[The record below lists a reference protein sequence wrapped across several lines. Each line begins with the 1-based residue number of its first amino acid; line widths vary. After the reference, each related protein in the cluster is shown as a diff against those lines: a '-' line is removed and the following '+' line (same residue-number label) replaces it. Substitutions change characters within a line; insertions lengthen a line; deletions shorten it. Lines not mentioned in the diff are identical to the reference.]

1 MSATARKL
9 LSPLCNAASCIY
21 LEWRPKVNRAF
32 AVVFTLA
39 LLFSLATN
47 AVGQLIPTNSIN
59 YSRRVWQSADGLP
72 EDFAQALARTRD
84 GYLWIGTSG
93 GLVRFDGVRFTVF
106 NRENQPAF
114 RDDSFYTLFVAQDG
128 TLWGGTEGGG
138 LVRYRAGVFRVFGA
152 AEGLTNGFVR
162 VIFEDR
168 QRNLWVGTDRGLF
181 RMQQET
187 LTRVDDRDGI
197 PRISV
202 HTICE
207 DRAGRLLVGGRG
219 LLILNEQGATHYT
232 SSETMADN
240 SIRTIRQ
247 TSDGALWIG
256 TISGLRRLEH
266 GLAGNPFNA
275 PKLISDVNI
284 SVLLESRRGEL
295 WIGTYGQGLKR
306 FQAGRID
313 SYAAPAELPHNN
325 VLALFDD
332 GEDDIWVGTQGG
344 LLRLSPS
351 AAETITTAD
360 GTPQSINTIY
370 QDSRGAL
377 FVTAL
382 NGRLFQVTRQTLVP
396 VALPAGARALPIR
409 NVFRDRSGA
418 LWMGTDG
425 QGVVRLSENRVDRY
439 TMKQGLVNDF
449 VRAFCEDREGS
460 LWIGT
465 DGGLSRLSGD
475 SFQNFNIESGLVY
488 GSIRQ
493 LFLDRSGNL
502 WIGTDGGLSRFR
514 AGAFVADPLLERLRG
529 QKIWAL
535 HEDGAGGLWVGT
547 HGAGLF
553 LLKDGRLAQF
563 TTEHGLPSN
572 KIHFIAEDARAQLW
586 MSGPSGIVAVA
597 RRELE
602 ALSANPL
609 AAKPA
614 VRVYGTSEGLSTN
627 QMNGG
632 VQSAGALT
640 LEGKLWFPSTKGA
653 IRIEPDGSEASGPVP
668 VLIEHVLADDHEVP
682 FSAGLKLEPG
692 KGKLEIHY
700 TAIRL
705 RSPESVRFKY
715 WMESFDPA
723 WAEVG
728 QRRIAYYTNLP
739 AGNYRF
745 HVVAYD
751 LNNPRNAAEQV
762 LSIQWQ
768 PHFYQTNWF
777 LAFCALLAT
786 AVAWGAYRLHVRNLR
801 QRFVAVLEERNRLA
815 REMHDTLIQGCV
827 GVSALLEAAS
837 SAQEVSP
844 KISNELLDRARNEVR
859 AAVDEARL
867 AVWNLRQSSG
877 SGEDLVKAVAQLAQR
892 TEKETGISVKFESAG
907 APFALGAA
915 SEWSLLM
922 VTREALQNAVRH
934 ARPQQLSVALSFD
947 RRSLRVE
954 IEDDG
959 CGFDPSIIYSS
970 NGRHYGLIGMRERVE
985 KLGGVFRL
993 TSAPGKGTQVYLS
1006 IPPGKAAPLE
1016 NQ

>member
-1 MSATARKL
+1 MKPRSNEESEAAL
-9 LSPLCNAASCIY
+9 LTPISLRPLRC
-21 LEWRPKVNRAF
+21 F
-32 AVVFTLA
+32 VVQFFMLA
-39 LLFSLATN
+39 LLYLTSTTA
-47 AVGQLIPTNSIN
+47 AGQTAAADSIP

-72 EDFAQALARTRD
+72 EDFAQSLARTRD

-114 RDDSFYTLFVAQDG
+114 RDDSFYALFVAKDG

-138 LVRYRAGVFRVFGA
+138 LVRYQHGAFRIFGA
-152 AEGLTNGFVR
+152 AAGLTNGFVR
-162 VIFEDR
+162 AIFEDR

-181 RMQQET
+181 RLQQEM
-187 LTRVDDRDGI
+187 LTRVDGTGGI
-197 PRISV
+197 PQISV
-202 HTICE
+202 HAICE
-207 DRAGRLLVGGRG
+207 DHAGRLLVGGSG
-219 LLILNEQGATHYT
+219 LLILGGQAVTYFT
-232 SSETMADN
+232 SSETLADN

-256 TISGLRRLEH
+256 TISGLRRFEH
-266 GLAGNPFNA
+266 GINGDPFKT
-275 PKLISDVNI
+275 PKLINGVNI

-306 FQAGRID
+306 FLADRID
-313 SYAAPAELPHNN
+313 SYAAPAALPHNN

-351 AAETITTAD
+351 AAATITTAD
-360 GTPQSINTIY
+360 GVPQSINTIY
-370 QDSRGAL
+370 QDPRGSL
-377 FVTAL
+377 FVAAL
-382 NGRLFQVTRQTLVP
+382 NGRLFQVSRQTLVP
-396 VALPAGARALPIR
+396 VSLPASTRALPIR
-409 NVFRDRSGA
+409 NVFRDSSGT

-425 QGVVRLSENRVDRY
+425 QGVVRFSETSTERY

-449 VRAFCEDREGS
+449 VRAFCEDREGN

-465 DGGLSRLSGD
+465 DGGLSRFSNG
-475 SFQNFNIESGLVY
+475 SFQNFNTETGLAY
-488 GSIRQ
+488 GSIRL

-514 AGAFVADPLLERLRG
+514 AGVFVANPLLERLRG

-535 HEDGAGGLWVGT
+535 HEDSTGGLWIGT
-547 HGAGLF
+547 PGAGLF

-563 TTEHGLPSN
+563 TTEQGLPSN

-586 MSGPSGIVAVA
+586 MSGPSGIVTVA

-602 ALSANPL
+602 ALSTNPL
-609 AAKPA
+609 TKPTAKLA

-632 VQSAGALT
+632 VQPAGALT
-640 LEGKLWFPSTKGA
+640 PEGELWFPSTKGA
-653 IRIEPDGSEASGPVP
+653 VHIEPDGSGTSSPAP
-668 VLIEHVLADDHEVP
+668 VLIEQVLADDREAL
-682 FSAGLKLEPG
+682 FSTGLKLAPG

-705 RSPESVRFKY
+705 RSPESIRFKY
-715 WMESFDPA
+715 WMEDFDPA
-723 WAEVG
+723 WTEAG

-739 AGNYRF
+739 TGNYRF
-745 HVVAYD
+745 HVVAYEI
-751 LNNPRNAAEQV
+751 NNPRNAAEQV
-762 LSIQWQ
+762 LGIQWQ
-768 PHFYQTNWF
+768 PHFYQTAWF
-777 LAFCALLAT
+777 LAFCAL
-786 AVAWGAYRLHVRNLR
+786 VALSGVWGAYRLHVRNLR
-801 QRFVAVLEERNRLA
+801 QRFAAVLEERNRLA

-877 SGEDLVKAVAQLAQR
+877 SGEDVVKAVAQLAHR
-892 TEKETGISVKFESAG
+892 TEQETGLPVKFESSG

-922 VTREALQNAVRH
+922 VTREALQNAIRH
-934 ARPQQLSVALSFD
+934 AAPQQLSVVLSFD
-947 RRSLRVE
+947 RRSLCVE

-959 CGFDPSIIYSS
+959 CGFDTSIVHSS

-993 TSAPGKGTQVYLS
+993 TSSPGQGTQVYLS
-1006 IPPGKAAPLE
+1006 IPLRKAAPLE